1 MRKSDQVTAM
11 TTAMKIQHDRAVSKA
26 DVNAFLDAY
35 SSLIRQELEANGEFI
50 IHGIGRISVSQRAER
65 EGRHPRTGEMTTF
78 PARKGVKFAASKM
91 LKDALNE
98 Q

>member
-11 TTAMKIQHDRAVSKA
+11 ITAMKIQHDRAVSKA
-26 DVNAFLDAY
+26 DVTAFLDAY
-35 SSLIRQELEANGEFI
+35 SAMIQQALDADGEFI
-50 IHGIGRISVSQRAER
+50 IHGIGKLSVNQRAER
-65 EGRHPRTGEMTTF
+65 EGRNPQTGEMMTF

-91 LKDALNE
+91 LKDALNG